1 MLKNNSD
8 SEWEKFG
15 KKDPYYWVTTS
26 DKYRNHQLTNDRL
39 DQFFS
44 EGHTYAIK
52 LFEIIRKHMDPS
64 FFPTRVLDFGC
75 GVGRIA
81 IPLSMIAD
89 KVVGMDISDTML
101 TEARKN
107 CTGKGVSN
115 LSFVKGDDRLSRLD
129 GTFNFIHSI
138 YVFQHIPWS
147 RGRVILQ
154 QMLQKL
160 DDSGILSLQFL
171 ISNTLSR
178 RQRLKYWMKVHIPMA
193 KNMFNLLHRK
203 KWDTPMMQLNSYD
216 LNLVLEILRAG
227 GCRQLICRYTKES
240 YYKGVIIIAQK
251 QAGGVP
257 GFIDLGDIP

>member
-1 MLKNNSD
+1 MLGNNSD
-8 SEWEKFG
+8 SDWEKFG
-15 KKDPYYWVTTS
+15 KKEPYYWVTTM
-26 DKYRNHQLTNDRL
+26 DKYQDDQLTEDRL
-39 DQFFS
+39 AQFFS
-44 EGHTYAIK
+44 EGHGYAIK
-52 LFEIIRKHMDPS
+52 LIEIIRKHMDPS
-64 FFPTRVLDFGC
+64 FFPTRVFDFGC
-75 GVGRIA
+75 GVGRIT
-81 IPLSMIAD
+81 IPLARIAQR
-89 KVVGMDISDTML
+89 VVGMDISDSML

-107 CTGKGVSN
+107 ATRKGFSN

-154 QMLQKL
+154 QLLQRL
-160 DDSGILSLQFL
+160 DDKGVISLQFL

-178 RQRLKYWMKVHIPMA
+178 HQRLRYKMKVHIPMA
-193 KNMFNLLHRK
+193 NNIFNLLARK

-227 GCRQLICRYTKES
+227 ACHQLICRYTQES

-251 QAGGVP
+251 RADRVP